1 MNLAVFRACYC
12 SFCMPYKYEWM
23 YYTLHYWEVLL
34 WLWSWI
40 GERLND
46 LVKVTQEI
54 CDRAKNFLKAN
65 LLFLIIDFLGLLQ
78 HSKLRWSLYCIF
90 ISVYTLPKGNSADLS
105 LKSISKQRKETKGR
119 RKDSL
124 ASPHACL
131 KLKQK
136 ASNAVCSRP
145 HRKPAAETRNLIY
158 IPRIPVQRFQHL
170 P

>member
-1 MNLAVFRACYC
+1 MNGCITHC
-12 SFCMPYKYEWM
+12 ITEKYFYGCGAE
-23 YYTLHYWEVLL
+23 L
-34 WLWSWI
+34 
-40 GERLND
+40 ERLND

-78 HSKLRWSLYCIF
+78 HSKLRWCLYCVF

-124 ASPHACL
+124 AAPHACL

-145 HRKPAAETRNLIY
+145 HRKSAAETRNLIY
-158 IPRIPVQRFQHL
+158 IPRIPVQRFSTSSL
-170 P
+170 TSSYFI